1 MRHLPVEALE
11 VILDKFSAVTEVF
24 SKPQL
29 ENFLAF
35 VFSIVLC
42 PFSTINSYAEW
53 LNHWKDQSTLNRFLT
68 EAKWKVKQIFKNYH
82 KIIKKEVK
90 ERIAKLIIDDS
101 KIEKTGETIERV
113 GKEFDH
119 CKRRNIL
126 CFSVVFS
133 IVKISGF
140 DLPIPFALRQCRKSK
155 NKKRR
160 LSKITIAMQM
170 IKEFC
175 KITRKAAKRIILFDS
190 WYAAEQLIYS
200 IPKGVFWVTR
210 LKLGVIRLFRNDNG
224 CWLPL
229 WKFLRRVKSWDFH
242 RVKINN
248 QYFWVYK
255 TKLEINKLGLVTV
268 VFSKQSHYSRKVQ
281 IFISNLD
288 DAQEILENYDERWD
302 IEVFNRTVKQDL
314 GIGSV
319 QIRNYEGNR
328 RYWTLV
334 ILSYS
339 IVSFLQQQWKNFCKT
354 IGETIK
360 RLKKLLQKQA
370 ANFEISLARAIEIYV
385 ERKFAKV

>member
-1 MRHLPVEALE
+1 MRQSPFEELE
-11 VILDKFSAVTEVF
+11 LVLDKFSTITKAF
-24 SKPQL
+24 SKPQM

-53 LNHWKDQSTLNRFLT
+53 LNQWKDQSTLNRFLNKG
-68 EAKWKVKQIFKNYH
+68 KWKVKQIFKNYH
-82 KIIKKEVK
+82 NIIKKDVK
-90 ERIAKLIIDDS
+90 EKIAKLIIDDS
-101 KIEKTGETIERV
+101 KIEKTGKEVEKA

-126 CFSVVFS
+126 CFSIVFS

-140 DLPIPFALRQCRKSK
+140 DLPVPFAFRQCRKSK
-155 NKKRR
+155 NKKRK

-175 KITRKAAKRIILFDS
+175 KITKKAAKRIILFDS
-190 WYAAEQLIYS
+190 WYASEDLVKA

-210 LKLGVIRLFRNDNG
+210 LKLGVIRLFRSDNG

-229 WKFLRRVKSWDFH
+229 WKFLRPVKSWDFK
-242 RVKINN
+242 RVKISN
-248 QYFWVYK
+248 QYFWVY
-255 TKLEINKLGLVTV
+255 TSKLEINKLGLVTL
-268 VFSKQSHYSRKVQ
+268 VFSKISRYSRRVQ

-288 DAQEILENYDERWD
+288 NTQEILENYNERWG
-302 IEVFNRTVKQDL
+302 IEVFNRSVKQDL

-319 QIRNYEGNR
+319 QIRKYEGNR

-334 ILSYS
+334 LLSYS
-339 IVSFLQQQWKNFCKT
+339 IISFLQHQWKNSCKT

-360 RLKKLLQKQA
+360 KLKKQIQKKA
-370 ANFEISLARAIEIYV
+370 VNFEMNLVRAIEIYV

>member
-1 MRHLPVEALE
+1 MRTSHLEALE
-11 VILDKFSAVTEVF
+11 IVLDKFSAVTKVF

-53 LNHWKDQSTLNRFLT
+53 LNQWKDQSTLNRFLT
-68 EAKWKVKQIFKNYH
+68 EPKWDIKKIFKNYH
-82 KIIKKEVK
+82 KIIKQQVK
-90 ERIAKLIIDDS
+90 DRIAKLIIDDS
-101 KIEKTGETIERV
+101 KIEKTGEDIERV
-113 GKEFDH
+113 GREFDH

-133 IVKISGF
+133 LVKISGF
-140 DLPIPFALRQCRKSK
+140 DLPIPFALKQCRKSK
-155 NKKRR
+155 KKKRK

-175 KITRKAAKRIILFDS
+175 KVAKDAAKKIIVFDS
-190 WYAAEQLIYS
+190 WYAAEHLVES
-200 IPKGVFWVTR
+200 IPRDVFWVTR
-210 LKLGVIRLFRNDNG
+210 LKLGVIRLFKAENG

-242 RVKINN
+242 RLKINN

-268 VFSKQSHYSRKVQ
+268 VFSKTSKYSRKVQ
-281 IFISNLD
+281 IFISNLND
-288 DAQEILENYDERWD
+288 TQEILENYDERWD

-314 GIGSV
+314 GIGFV

-339 IVSFLQQQWKNFCKT
+339 IISFLQQQWKNFCKT

-360 RLKKLLQKQA
+360 RLKRLLQKQD
-370 ANFEISLARAIEIYV
+370 ANFERNLVRAIENYV
-385 ERKFAKV
+385 ERKFAKL